1 MSALIELR
9 TRQPVSL
16 TCHGRLPV
24 TWTLAP
30 AYAYLAALTV
40 VLTVIDIR
48 TKTLPNV
55 WTLTGYPILIA
66 LLALP
71 AAIDGRWDDLGR
83 ALVGSAVT
91 LIAFIVL
98 AILTPRGMGM
108 GDAKLAGVLA
118 LPLAFES
125 WMDLAIAMV
134 GAFILSALVSIVL
147 LALRRV
153 NRQSLLPFGPYLMGA
168 TWLVIALR

>member
-1 MSALIELR
+1 M
-9 TRQPVSL
+9 
-16 TCHGRLPV
+16 
-24 TWTLAP
+24 TWTLVP
-30 AYAYLAALTV
+30 AYAYLAVLTV

-55 WTLTGYPILIA
+55 WTLSAYPVLIA

-71 AAIDGRWDDLGR
+71 AAVDGRWDDLGR
-83 ALVGSAVT
+83 ALVGSAMT
-91 LIAFIVL
+91 LLTFIAL
-98 AILTPRGMGM
+98 AILTPQGMGM
-108 GDAKLAGVLA
+108 GDAKLAGALA

-125 WMDLAIAMV
+125 WTDLAIAMV
-134 GAFILSALVSIVL
+134 GAFILSALVSLVL

-153 NRQSLLPFGPYLMGA
+153 DRQSLLPFGPYLMGA